1 MYRAKNYLVISAEGS
16 ELYEAVRDSKG
27 LYLGSFVKDL
37 PSGSLVTSIEP
48 KQSFRLNQEGP
59 KIKAIKVRY
68 LDQFEGWVRFDT
80 LQEQD

>member
-1 MYRAKNYLVISAEGS
+1 MYKPKTYLVISAEGS
-16 ELYEAVRDSKG
+16 ELYDAVRDSKG
-27 LYLGSFVKDL
+27 LYLGKFIKDL
-37 PSGSLVTSIEP
+37 PSGAKVISIEA

-59 KIKAIKVRY
+59 KIKAIKVKY

>member
-1 MYRAKNYLVISAEGS
+1 MYRSKNYMVISAEGS

-27 LYLGSFVKDL
+27 LYLGQFVKDL
-37 PSGSLVTSIEP
+37 PSGAIVTSVEA

-59 KIKAIKVRY
+59 KIKAIKVKY
-68 LDQFEGWVRFDT
+68 LDRFEGWVRFDT